1 MELNEKKNG
10 LSDLLQTS
18 TEKLREMVNANTVVG
33 EPITT
38 PDGVTLIPVS
48 RMSFG
53 FGCGGGDYG
62 KTGVT
67 FGGGE
72 PLLQADFL
80 MAERFVA
87 AKQQIE
93 RLVIHC
99 RPPFQLVESS
109 TIVAYRFRTCNRS
122 GQSSKSRY
130 KSARRVQRKKDRR
143 MVFIRLSFLFI
154 F

>member
-67 FGGGE
+67 FGGGAGGGMKVE
-72 PLLQADFL
+72 P
-80 MAERFVA
+80 VA
-87 AKQQIE
+87 FIVVKDGTTRVLPVAKPAATTVD
-93 RLVIHC
+93 RVIDMVPDVMT
-99 RPPFQLVESS
+99 RVENF
-109 TIVAYRFRTCNRS
+109 ID
-122 GQSSKSRY
+122 
-130 KSARRVQRKKDRR
+130 KKKQDKD
-143 MVFIRLSFLFI
+143 VF
-154 F
+154 